1 MIATAPLL
9 PKLRQSQEQLGKSN
23 ESLSKRQSIA
33 TQTNLILNLGHNAD
47 KLPPAPNKPFYIQK
61 LPTTL
66 RHKAPCLPR
75 IDSSVHPSNRDP
87 VHDATAPMQILD
99 KDMLLG
105 TKWLLQNLHSG
116 KITSLP
122 KIYDYPAC
130 MSVYKPGLR
139 GWATGY
145 IDFRGD
151 DPHHSHSARDFGPA
165 VEKAPELR
173 LHAGGKTAARSVH
186 DSVSNAYSN
195 NQTRKGTNH
204 GLAKV
209 RHEILSTQIHVRQSY
224 LISVGGEAKPLHRT
238 FPTPPSQTCRSKRR
252 ETQIPLH
259 VFSCAPSDSVSHPPI
274 SDAFLSKKRLL
285 LKGSNK

>member
-9 PKLRQSQEQLGKSN
+9 PKLGQSRDQLGKSN
-23 ESLSKRQSIA
+23 ESVSKRQSIA
-33 TQTNLILNLGHNAD
+33 TETTLILNLGHTPD

-105 TKWLLQNLHSG
+105 TKWLLQTLHSG

-151 DPHHSHSARDFGPA
+151 DPHHIHSARDIGPA
-165 VEKAPELR
+165 TAEKAAELIR
-173 LHAGGKTAARSVH
+173 LHAGGKTAAKNVH
-186 DSVSNAYSN
+186 DSVSNTNSN
-195 NQTRKGTNH
+195 NQQRKGTNH
-204 GLAKV
+204 GLAKSDV
-209 RHEILSTQIHVRQSY
+209 PI
-224 LISVGGEAKPLHRT
+224 
-238 FPTPPSQTCRSKRR
+238 QT
-252 ETQIPLH
+252 T
-259 VFSCAPSDSVSHPPI
+259 
-274 SDAFLSKKRLL
+274 
-285 LKGSNK
+285 